1 MTYEVDL
8 FDQIVASIFEKLKKF
23 HYDVI
28 ECQKTLNILVTTNY
42 LIKHGATGFVDEF
55 RKYIYMFKKYEELEL
70 KKTYDDATMQA
81 RLDDYMNK
89 IKSRAHHVS
98 ELLSNKEK
106 LLKQKQLSM
115 LVKQKLKLYEEYPD
129 YQDFLEGKE
138 PMYQMVEQFEVPLRR
153 LKDE

>member
-1 MTYEVDL
+1 M
-8 FDQIVASIFEKLKKF
+8 
-23 HYDVI
+23 
-28 ECQKTLNILVTTNY
+28 VTTNY

-106 LLKQKQLSM
+106 LLK
-115 LVKQKLKLYEEYPD
+115 
-129 YQDFLEGKE
+129 
-138 PMYQMVEQFEVPLRR
+138 
-153 LKDE
+153 